1 MAKRGVTL
9 LDLFAPGG
17 GQALLPD
24 EIATWL
30 ENLAVTDLHSST
42 SPGTFIHEGV
52 VRPLLDVDPVTLRS
66 WPVEIPGLNTGLPF
80 RLVRVRRQPSA
91 GQTLEPA
98 ADSAYL
104 DLVVDRVAVTFPG
117 LRPATLVPATSSS
130 PAHLIPNRAGGVVR
144 LVGSGVLRIDLTGA
158 AELMRFV
165 DFPDP
170 FDPAAPN
177 GTVGTLTFD
186 PISFTFGDS
195 DYGMVVDRVVYDAT
209 EQISPPEV
217 TARGQTA
224 GWQGIA
230 IAEATVMLPIKG
242 TAVEQIN
249 VSVKDVILGSPAGL
263 QGSVSVELGRTP
275 ISGAA
280 VQFTQDV
287 EGTEHPRSPAG
298 SGRELT
304 VPFVTDTPQTGRM
317 RAQLSDAVQGQPTQP
332 RISWTLPDTTRVE
345 EPDTGWFTT
354 SVGENMKAVY
364 SEVVEG
370 ERRDDLP
377 ITYTFT
383 QEAGDPQH
391 GPQVS
396 TEAHSHPNVVSISGS
411 REAVNL
417 VSLAAMVDP
426 PQPGEESQVTWQHGT
441 GADARVR
448 RGDDFVVL
456 VEEVGTSYVEVS
468 IEDRTRRIRVDVLED
483 GELLIGCEDGVR
495 DANGALVEV
504 RGVESTYDLT
514 RFHRDGSYVTAG
526 EPATLGGT
534 VGVTVPEGALA
545 AVTLGRGAGTDPSTP
560 PPPVTEAEIRHLSV
574 RYGFNSADPEGW
586 GSYAPNSTTGN
597 VPVEIRQWA
606 RYFPGARFLVVGH
619 CCDIGSDDQNRDL
632 ARSRIASIAQHLPSG
647 VVDARGEQEAATGAV
662 LTTQQSVPIS
672 EMSAS
677 ERAAGRTIMLDH
689 SQATRDTWVDANGQ
703 AIRPHPVRERYR
715 RVDVYAVGGT
725 YTPPADA
732 PAQGQQASTAPQ
744 TTDPALRRSYVPG
757 PDATVIAPP
766 GDPNSRLGYLVRL
779 HVAWDSPTVTS
790 WADAVPTL
798 AEITLAW
805 SSDHVTMTDENDN
818 ETDVPVTSPSGSAGT
833 PSTEIWIITGRWAY
847 DNRSGQT
854 LFSVSVASEGDPE
867 GIAKLESS
875 FLAVALALAPAL
887 LGGIG
892 GGGAADGVVQM
903 SALAI
908 ASAVMATITKEGW
921 IVLHTVSA
929 EYRAPS
935 IESTRGMKL
944 RVTVDYTAAVG
955 LNVPAAGLGSIATAD
970 GHPLKVRY
978 TKVGL
983 EYDDTATEWYDKVG
997 FVFEDVSFEV
1007 SDPGRWKIDGPL
1019 GDLLA
1024 ITATRAGSGSS
1035 WFECDL
1041 AFALDLGVVSIQ
1053 GATVRVIFAD
1063 GGISA
1068 EVRGLALGVD
1078 IPGVLRGSGQVVL
1091 GEGGAF
1097 GASLELELVSVGA
1110 KGMGALE
1117 FYPAHDYLSIQLGLL
1132 LPVGIPLGATGL
1144 GIYGFLGMFV
1154 SNGARQLPS
1163 GFEHDPVGREIAW
1176 YRNTPLLDKF
1186 GPERGQW
1193 AIGLGV
1199 VVGTM
1204 PDQAFT
1210 FNAVGML
1217 VVAFP
1222 DPEVIFAIDAKLASK
1237 PDLVPK
1243 AQGSAPG
1250 SGLEILGLVVIDD
1263 TAVLVG
1269 IRGRYEIPKVL
1280 TLNVP
1285 IDGYFPYP
1293 STPQD
1298 AFVRVGSDGVIS
1310 EGRGGDPVQIILLPG
1325 TLDIEAYSFL
1335 MVEEKKLHKLG
1346 GDPRFSFDGFSIG
1359 FGAGIEIGWEAGP
1372 LKLAAGARMLVGL
1385 GTSPFLLKGLFEVW
1399 GTLSLVIVELEVSGE
1414 LICTV
1419 WEQGGVKVN
1428 LSGKF
1433 CGKVSFFF
1441 FSVSGCVGISI
1452 GDPLTPT
1459 APPPPPP
1466 VGKVSLTD
1474 RRGHTTAE
1482 ATSGAPG
1489 PEQTVWPDTVPVI
1502 ELTHHMALD
1511 LSGSAFAPGAPPPGP
1526 VWSGTSEMKYAY
1538 RLTGVEIVP
1547 DGGAAL
1553 DGPLASG
1560 WWLPT
1565 HRPGVLAGGDV
1576 AVSAEEAMF
1585 LALMSWDPA
1594 PWTYWLTDGGA
1605 GTDGDPAQTPGR
1617 LCEPRP
1623 QPTRACLLGQHAER
1637 TGIDAVHLPPEDL
1650 GLPPFPSRFAG
1661 HARERIAGRL
1671 LELAAPWLTE
1681 QGLALVPGHVAEDVF
1696 WLAAATRLGFT
1707 ERTTELR
1714 VTLAPEVIDPEL
1726 VLVVC
1731 DDHRERPQQPRAGRC
1746 AIVAD
1751 HHRADLDLGTSSSI
1765 DGVKIDSHGGTFTT
1779 RGHPVTVLV
1788 PEGGM
1793 IAHLPQTSDR
1803 VEVRIRMWDNGSVK
1817 LNALDEHGHGVDSG
1831 FVDPQGDWE
1840 QTIVLT
1846 GAGIVAVELYGAT
1859 WLGIE
1864 RICWGSSSPEQ
1875 PEGSE
1880 LPRVTGSPVGGG
1892 EREWEPTVEHVY
1904 RNGTGTCAVVV
1915 YRPREPGP
1923 WRGVRVHEWA
1933 GGRRPPARVG
1943 WQRLCGV
1950 SGSAQLL
1957 ADGNAAYADG
1967 LTAVINGLGGDSPVA
1982 PHRSLLAA
1990 GTAYRV
1996 RVRWQWQGW
2005 VKSETKPQ
2013 PDALPSP
2020 SEWQDGPDVV
2030 RRFRTASHATTSG
2043 NPPTELT
2050 DEKSFDPRSLMRY
2063 LLAFEPDTGQAP
2075 HLLDDELRV
2084 HLAVDHLDQLAA
2096 LYGRQL
2102 GMRLRRTDP
2111 PPGSL
2116 AGLPHAPDEP
2126 IDVTWGP
2133 LHDAYRPLGQK
2144 RFLEAVR
2151 DAPCLEEPPL
2161 GGSTG
2166 EITADLVPGAWYDLM
2181 LMATPSA
2188 DPDSEDL
2195 VVQRAHFQASW
2206 HRDTREL
2213 LAALGLTADPNPLV
2227 APDAI
2232 VTGPVPPGP
2241 LVVGD
2246 RELDEAMAAVG
2257 LDPWP
2262 LPEAGRTSVL
2272 WWRDGDDWLLAG
2284 VLLELPEPIVRTGR
2298 RALEVTSCVHGGVP
2312 LTARRRNTNGTRVLL
2327 APAAPTAVSPSGTD
2341 AFQAGPLVVQL
2352 TRTVTDRTGGTSSTV
2367 VTGAR
2372 SALVAPRTVYQEVG
2386 T

>member
-1 MAKRGVTL
+1 MM
-9 LDLFAPGG
+9 
-17 GQALLPD
+17 
-24 EIATWL
+24 
-30 ENLAVTDLHSST
+30 
-42 SPGTFIHEGV
+42 
-52 VRPLLDVDPVTLRS
+52 
-66 WPVEIPGLNTGLPF
+66 
-80 RLVRVRRQPSA
+80 
-91 GQTLEPA
+91 
-98 ADSAYL
+98 
-104 DLVVDRVAVTFPG
+104 
-117 LRPATLVPATSSS
+117 
-130 PAHLIPNRAGGVVR
+130 
-144 LVGSGVLRIDLTGA
+144 RIDLTGTS
-158 AELMRFV
+158 ELVRFV

-170 FDPAAPN
+170 FDPSAPN

-209 EQISPPEV
+209 EHISPPEV
-217 TARGQTA
+217 LARGQTA

-249 VSVKDVILGSPAGL
+249 VSVKDVILGSPAGM

-275 ISGAA
+275 ISGAS

-287 EGTEHPRSPAG
+287 EGTDHPRSPAG

-304 VPFVTDTPQTGRM
+304 VPFVTDTPQTARM
-317 RAQLSDAVQGQPTQP
+317 RAQLSDAVLGQPTQP

-364 SEVVEG
+364 SEMVDG
-370 ERRDDLP
+370 ERHNDLP

-383 QEAGDPQH
+383 QETGDPQH
-391 GPQVS
+391 GPKVS
-396 TEAHSHPNVVSISGS
+396 TEANNHPNVVSLSGS
-411 REAVNL
+411 RESVNL

-426 PQPGEESQVTWQHGT
+426 PQPGESSQVTWVHGT
-441 GADARVR
+441 GVDARVR
-448 RGDDFVVL
+448 RSDDFVLL
-456 VEEVGTSYVEVS
+456 VEEVGTSYIEVS
-468 IEDRTRRIRVDVLED
+468 VEDRKRRIRVDVLEE

-495 DANGALVEV
+495 DATGALVEI
-504 RGVESTYDLT
+504 RGLESTYDLT
-514 RFHRDGSYVTAG
+514 RFHRDGTYITAS

-545 AVTLGRGAGTDPSTP
+545 AVTLGRGSSTDPSAP

-574 RYGFNSADPEGW
+574 RYGFNSADPEAW
-586 GSYAPNSTTGN
+586 GSYAPNSTAGN
-597 VPVEIRQWA
+597 VAVEIQEWA

-619 CCDIGSDDQNRDL
+619 CCDIGSDSQNANL
-632 ARSRIASIAQHLPSG
+632 ARSRTTSITQHLPSG
-647 VVDARGEQEAATGAV
+647 VVDARGEQEAATGQV
-662 LTTQQSVPIS
+662 LTTQNGVPAS
-672 EMSAS
+672 AMSAT
-677 ERAAGRTIMLDH
+677 ERATGRTIMLDH
-689 SQATRDTWVDANGQ
+689 SAATRDTWVDASGQ
-703 AIRPHPVRERYR
+703 AIRPHPIRERYR

-725 YTPPADA
+725 YTPPAGA
-732 PAQGQQASTAPQ
+732 PEQGQQASTDPQ

-757 PDATVIAPP
+757 ADGTEIAPP

-805 SSDHVTMTDENDN
+805 SSDHVTMSDENGE
-818 ETDVPVTSPSGSAGT
+818 ETDVPVSSPSDSGGS
-833 PSTEIWIITGRWAY
+833 PSTEMWVITGRWAY

-867 GIAKLESS
+867 GIAHFGSS

-892 GGGAADGVVQM
+892 GGGAANGVVQM

-908 ASAVMATITKEGW
+908 ASAVMAAIAKEGW
-921 IVLHTVSA
+921 VVVHAVSA

-935 IESTRGMKL
+935 IQSARGMNL
-944 RVTVDYTAAVG
+944 RVTIDYTAAVG
-955 LNVPAAGLGSIATAD
+955 IEVSASGLGSIATAD

-983 EYDDTATEWYDKVG
+983 EYDDTATKWYDKVG

-1007 SDPGRWKIDGPL
+1007 SDPGRWQIEGPL

-1041 AFALDLGVVSIQ
+1041 AFALDLGVVSIE
-1053 GATVRVIFAD
+1053 GATVRVIFAEGD
-1063 GGISA
+1063 ISA
-1068 EVRGLALGVD
+1068 ELRGLALAVD

-1091 GEGGAF
+1091 GDGGAF

-1117 FYPAHDYLSIQLGLL
+1117 FDPAHDYLSIQLGLL

-1176 YRNTPLLDKF
+1176 YRNTPLLEKF

-1222 DPEVIFAIDAKLASK
+1222 DPEVIFAIDAKLATT

-1243 AQGSAPG
+1243 ARGSAPG

-1293 STPQD
+1293 STPKD
-1298 AFVRVGSDGVIS
+1298 AFVRVGSDGVVS

-1325 TLDIEAYSFL
+1325 TLDIEAYSYL
-1335 MVEEKKLHKLG
+1335 MIEEKKLHKLG

-1372 LKLAAGARMLVGL
+1372 LKLAAGARILVGL
-1385 GTSPFLLKGLFEVW
+1385 GTNPFLLKGLFEVW

-1414 LICTV
+1414 LVCTV
-1419 WEQGGVKVN
+1419 WEHDGVKAN

-1452 GDPLTPT
+1452 GDSLTPT

-1466 VGKVSLTD
+1466 IGKVSLTD
-1474 RRGHTTAE
+1474 RRGQTTAE
-1482 ATSGAPG
+1482 AIEGTPG

-1502 ELTHHMALD
+1502 ELTHHMAVD

-1538 RLTGVEIVP
+1538 RLTSVQIVP

-1553 DGPLASG
+1553 SGPLASG

-1565 HRPGVLAGGDV
+1565 HRPGVLADGDV
-1576 AVSAEEAMF
+1576 ALSAEEAMF
-1585 LALMSWDPA
+1585 LALLSWDPA

-1623 QPTRACLLGQHAER
+1623 QPIRACLLGKDAER
-1637 TGIDAVHLPPEDL
+1637 SHVDAVHLPPEDL
-1650 GLPPFPSRFAG
+1650 GLPPFPSRFTG
-1661 HARERIAGRL
+1661 YARERLAGRV

-1681 QGLALVPGHVAEDVF
+1681 QGLALVPGHVDEDVW
-1696 WLAAATRLGFT
+1696 WLAAATRFGFT

-1714 VTLAPEVIDPEL
+1714 VRLAPEVHDPEL
-1726 VLVVC
+1726 VLIVC
-1731 DDHRERPQQPRAGRC
+1731 DDHRKRPEPISAGRC

-1751 HHRADLDLGTSSSI
+1751 HHRADLDLGTSNSI
-1765 DGVKIDSHGGTFTT
+1765 DGVKIESFGAAFRTQGT
-1779 RGHPVTVLV
+1779 PVTVLL

-1793 IAHLPQTSDR
+1793 VAHLPETSDR
-1803 VEVRIRMWDNGSVK
+1803 VEVRIRMWDNGSAR
-1817 LNALDEHGHGVDSG
+1817 LTAIDEHGNGVAHG
-1831 FVDPQGDWE
+1831 FVDPQGAWE
-1840 QTIVLT
+1840 QTIPLT
-1846 GAGIVAVELYGAT
+1846 GVDIVAIEILGDT

-1864 RICWGSSSPEQ
+1864 RICWGPSASEQ
-1875 PEGSE
+1875 PTGSE

-1892 EREWEPTVEHVY
+1892 EREWEPTVEKVY
-1904 RNGTGTCAVVV
+1904 RTGTGSCAVVV
-1915 YRPREPGP
+1915 YRPRESGP

-1933 GGRRPPARVG
+1933 GGKRPPARVG
-1943 WQRLCGV
+1943 WQRLCGI
-1950 SGSAQLL
+1950 SSSAQAL
-1957 ADGNAAYADG
+1957 ADGNAAYAGG
-1967 LTAVINGLGGDSPVA
+1967 LTALINGFAAGGLGA
-1982 PHRSLLAA
+1982 PHRSLLAS
-1990 GTAYRV
+1990 GTGYRV
-1996 RVRWQWQGW
+1996 RIGWQWQGW
-2005 VKSETKPQ
+2005 VKSEDKPQ
-2013 PDALPSP
+2013 PDTVPNSA
-2020 SEWQDGPDVV
+2020 EWENGAEVV
-2030 RRFRTASHATTSG
+2030 RRFRTASHASISG
-2043 NPPTELT
+2043 SPPTELT

-2084 HLAVDHLDQLAA
+2084 HLAVNHIDQLAA
-2096 LYGRQL
+2096 LYGRQVGL
-2102 GMRLRRTDP
+2102 RLRRTDP

-2116 AGLPHAPDEP
+2116 VGQPHAPDEP
-2126 IDVTWGP
+2126 INVTWGP
-2133 LHDAYRPLGQK
+2133 LHDGYRPLGQK

-2151 DAPCLEEPPL
+2151 EAPCLEEPPL

-2166 EITADLVPGAWYDLM
+2166 EISADLVPGAWYDLM
-2181 LMATPSA
+2181 LMATPTA
-2188 DPDSEDL
+2188 DPASEDL
-2195 VVQRAHFQASW
+2195 VVQRAHFQASRY
-2206 HRDTREL
+2206 RDADDL
-2213 LAALGLTADPNPLV
+2213 LAALGLTADPSPLV

-2246 RELDEAMAAVG
+2246 RELDEAMAAIG

-2272 WWRDGDDWLLAG
+2272 WWRDGEDWLLAG

-2312 LTARRRNTNGTRVLL
+2312 LPQRRRNTNGTRVLL
-2327 APAAPTAVSPSGTD
+2327 APTGPTAVSPVGSD
-2341 AFQAGPLVVQL
+2341 AFQAGPLVVAL
-2352 TRTVTDRTGGTSSTV
+2352 TRTVTDRTGATSSTV
-2367 VTGAR
+2367 VTGTR
-2372 SALVAPRTVYQEVG
+2372 SALVAPRAVYQEVG